1 MLVLFFFILLPGLLP
16 IEMER
21 LRECMKNSARLKE
34 LGLADPYAKMLA
46 EYGLQDNTDEGDLI
60 DDENSKVLI
69 PPCCQVLTC
78 FSSLPNSI

>member
-46 EYGLQDNTDEGDLI
+46 EYGL
-60 DDENSKVLI
+60 
-69 PPCCQVLTC
+69 
-78 FSSLPNSI
+78 

>member
-1 MLVLFFFILLPGLLP
+1 MLWFSHFGCELYNIIDMLVLFFFILLPGLLP

-46 EYGLQDNTDEGDLI
+46 EYGL
-60 DDENSKVLI
+60 
-69 PPCCQVLTC
+69 
-78 FSSLPNSI
+78 